1 MMMKNGYAAA
11 VVAGYT
17 RIAPSM
23 MNPVPWS
30 CVLGVYSKQY
40 NLILTD
46 SYIHHTMN
54 IVNVFNRILL
64 CTKQCSI

>member
-1 MMMKNGYAAA
+1 MMTKNGSTAA

-23 MNPVPWS
+23 MSPVPWS
-30 CVLGVYSKQY
+30 CVLGVYSKY

-46 SYIHHTMN
+46 SYIHHT
-54 IVNVFNRILL
+54 IS
-64 CTKQCSI
+64 KCS